1 MTDEPI
7 DPSPLSPL
15 AEETTKTDPPL
26 SEAPLAEVPV
36 EIDPTPETP
45 PADLSSSA
53 DQREGTSGPSAPE
66 EDSGISEA
74 LPGENVVPP
83 SDDLATADGVEDQ
96 PTDGTDKDT
105 LVITQE
111 ELLPVIEC
119 LIFVADEPITL
130 KQIAKVLPTVPE
142 EEIEATIAQL
152 LAQYEARG
160 SGLELRPVA
169 GGWRFS
175 TRPQYNDFI
184 RGYHRSRPS
193 ARLSLPALETLA
205 VIAYKQPVTVP
216 EILEIRGV
224 SSSSAIKTLLDKGL
238 IETKG
243 RKETVGRPM
252 MYGTAK
258 KFLLQF
264 GLSDLTELPSI
275 EDFEDLVQ

>member
-1 MTDEPI
+1 MTDS
-7 DPSPLSPL
+7 PS
-15 AEETTKTDPPL
+15 T
-26 SEAPLAEVPV
+26 EALPTEVPV
-36 EIDPTPETP
+36 EIDPMLETP
-45 PADLSSSA
+45 PALVLSPADYSA
-53 DQREGTSGPSAPE
+53 DTSDPAVSE
-66 EDSGISEA
+66 EDSSISEI
-74 LPGENVVPP
+74 LLGEKSDPL
-83 SDDLATADGVEDQ
+83 SDDLVPADGKEDEQ
-96 PTDGTDKDT
+96 SDGADKDA
-105 LVITQE
+105 LLITQE
-111 ELLPVIEC
+111 EILPVIEC

-130 KQIAKVLPTVPE
+130 KQIAKVLATVPE
-142 EEIEATIAQL
+142 EQIEATIAQL
-152 LAQYEARG
+152 AAQYEARG

-184 RGYHRSRPS
+184 RSYHRSRPS

>member
-1 MTDEPI
+1 MIDEPI

-15 AEETTKTDPPL
+15 AEETTKSDPP
-26 SEAPLAEVPV
+26 STEAPPTEVPV
-36 EIDPTPETP
+36 EFAPMIEASPALVLS
-45 PADLSSSA
+45 PADHS
-53 DQREGTSGPSAPE
+53 EGTSDPTGPE
-66 EDSGISEA
+66 EDPTISEM
-74 LPGENVVPP
+74 LPGEN
-83 SDDLATADGVEDQ
+83 SDPLSEDLVTADGKDDEQ
-96 PTDGTDKDT
+96 TDGTDKDA
-105 LVITQE
+105 LLINQE
-111 ELLPVIEC
+111 EILPVIEC

-130 KQIAKVLPTVPE
+130 KQIAKVLTTVPE
-142 EEIEATIAQL
+142 EQIEATIGQL
-152 LAQYEARG
+152 VAQYEARG

-258 KFLLQF
+258 KFLVQF
-264 GLSDLTELPSI
+264 GLSDLNELPSI

>member
-15 AEETTKTDPPL
+15 AEETAKSDPP
-26 SEAPLAEVPV
+26 STEAPPTEVPV
-36 EIDPTPETP
+36 EFHSTGETP
-45 PADLSSSA
+45 PVLVLSSVDHS
-53 DQREGTSGPSAPE
+53 EGASDPSGPE
-66 EDSGISEA
+66 EDPTISEM
-74 LPGENVVPP
+74 LPGEN
-83 SDDLATADGVEDQ
+83 SDPLAEDLVIAEGKDEEQ
-96 PTDGTDKDT
+96 TDGTDKDA
-105 LVITQE
+105 LLITQE

-130 KQIAKVLPTVPE
+130 KQIAKVLTTVPE
-142 EEIEATIAQL
+142 EEIEATIGQL
-152 LAQYEARG
+152 IAQYEARG

>member
-1 MTDEPI
+1 MTDQPI

-15 AEETTKTDPPL
+15 GEETTKTDSP
-26 SEAPLAEVPV
+26 STEALPTEVPV
-36 EIDPTPETP
+36 EIDPTLETP
-45 PADLSSSA
+45 PALVLSPA
-53 DQREGTSGPSAPE
+53 DISDPAAPE
-66 EDSGISEA
+66 EDSSLSEI
-74 LPGENVVPP
+74 LLGENSDAL
-83 SDDLATADGVEDQ
+83 SDDLVPADGKEDEQ
-96 PTDGTDKDT
+96 TDGTDKDA
-105 LVITQE
+105 LLITQE
-111 ELLPVIEC
+111 EILPVIEC
-119 LIFVADEPITL
+119 LIFVADEPITI
-130 KQIAKVLPTVPE
+130 KQIAKVLATVPE
-142 EEIEATIAQL
+142 EQIEATIAQL
-152 LAQYEARG
+152 AAQYEARG

>member
-15 AEETTKTDPPL
+15 GEETAKTDPP
-26 SEAPLAEVPV
+26 STEAPPAEVPV
-36 EIDPTPETP
+36 EFAPTIEASPALVLSPADHSEGTRDPSELEEDPTISEI
-45 PADLSSSA
+45 L
-53 DQREGTSGPSAPE
+53 PE
-66 EDSGISEA
+66 EDSDSHA
-74 LPGENVVPP
+74 DNLV
-83 SDDLATADGVEDQ
+83 TADEKSDEQ
-96 PTDGTDKDT
+96 TDGTDKDP
-105 LVITQE
+105 LLITQE

-130 KQIAKVLPTVPE
+130 KQIAKVLATVPE
-142 EEIEATIAQL
+142 EQIEATIAQL
-152 LAQYEARG
+152 VTQYEARG

-258 KFLLQF
+258 KFLVQF